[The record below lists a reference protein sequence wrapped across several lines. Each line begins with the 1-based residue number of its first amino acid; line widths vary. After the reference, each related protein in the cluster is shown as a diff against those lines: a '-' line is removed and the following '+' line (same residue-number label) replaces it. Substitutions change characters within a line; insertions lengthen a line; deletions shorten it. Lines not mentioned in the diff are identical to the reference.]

1 MILTTILGAVVL
13 LVLLFNYWGLSIRN
27 NGMRPI
33 VKAELDAHKQKL
45 ATAQDGRQVAYCTY
59 GSQDLA
65 APVVINMHGSGL
77 EAGFERSTYKKVCTA
92 LNCRG
97 IAISLPGCG
106 FTDQKPGRQVK
117 DWPCEDLI
125 AVLNAERVDSFHITG
140 HSQGTPHAMAAAL
153 YFSDRCLGIGLNA
166 PLLPTKLCQQLG
178 MGKTIGTGGTPRSAI
193 LRKTYMGW
201 YFSIF
206 RIVFESLPVG
216 IVASVIK
223 KGLPKLKAD
232 HELVER
238 FETSISRSTV
248 RGTCGA
254 TWESAQDTCFDWGF
268 DVRDLHPVNAHIWHS
283 DDDNAIPSGQ
293 GKWLAKYWQASYKH
307 KSEGYGHMTYCA
319 GQYQNPEKS
328 LIAALLRSANK

>member
-1 MILTTILGAVVL
+1 MVLTTILGAVVL
-13 LVLLFNYWGLSIRN
+13 LVLLLNYWGLSIRN

-45 ATAQDGRQVAYCTY
+45 ATAQDGRQVACCTY

-65 APVVINMHGSGL
+65 APVVINMHSSEL

-106 FTDQKPGRQVK
+106 FTDQKPGHQVK

-125 AVLNAERVDSFHITG
+125 AVLNAERVDKFHITE

-178 MGKTIGTGGTPRSAI
+178 MGKTIGTG
-193 LRKTYMGW
+193 
-201 YFSIF
+201 
-206 RIVFESLPVG
+206 
-216 IVASVIK
+216 
-223 KGLPKLKAD
+223 
-232 HELVER
+232 
-238 FETSISRSTV
+238 
-248 RGTCGA
+248 
-254 TWESAQDTCFDWGF
+254 
-268 DVRDLHPVNAHIWHS
+268 
-283 DDDNAIPSGQ
+283 
-293 GKWLAKYWQASYKH
+293 
-307 KSEGYGHMTYCA
+307 
-319 GQYQNPEKS
+319 
-328 LIAALLRSANK
+328 